1 MKVGKRQLILASM
14 VLALGAAVYLNWTLS
29 DGIPL
34 STTHSA
40 VNADALGDKLVNVG
54 LVSVVEANA
63 SADPD
68 ALETATTGE
77 TTNAI
82 ETAKSF
88 SEARMARQQSRDEA
102 IEMLE
107 GILEDVNSD
116 ADAKQEAI
124 SQAAAIAQSIL
135 KETNI
140 ENLIKAKGCEE
151 CMVYLESSQCTVV
164 VGNDFNEAEDLV
176 IIRDIV
182 TAQTGLG
189 ADAVR
194 VVQAGH

>member
-1 MKVGKRQLILASM
+1 MKLEKRQLILASM

-34 STTHSA
+34 QTTQTA
-40 VNADALGDKLVNVG
+40 APGDALSEKLVNAG
-54 LVSVVEANA
+54 LVSSVEANA
-63 SADPD
+63 QTDPD
-68 ALETATTGE
+68 AETVDAQAAVEAART
-77 TTNAI
+77 
-82 ETAKSF
+82 F
-88 SEARMARQQSRDEA
+88 SEARVARQQARDTA

-107 GILEDVNSD
+107 NVLEDVNSD

-124 SQAAAIAQSIL
+124 AQAAAIAQNIL
-135 KETNI
+135 KETNM

-151 CMVYLESSQCTVV
+151 CMVYLEEAHCTVV
-164 VGNDFNEAEDLV
+164 VGSDFNENEDLV

-182 TAQTGLG
+182 MGQTGLS

-194 VVQAGH
+194 VIPTGQ